1 VEVGR
6 LSFDVRLHSLLFQFL
21 VQFGEGIFEQLAVSW
36 ILAGGQF
43 LKNSLAREAEVL
55 FFPPAGSFFGAHLRT
70 GVGRLI
76 SGLGLL
82 SFDGFAFPPSGHVAL
97 IIVLTGLNIAHDG
110 TDHILTP
117 TCDFFA
123 RREVSG
129 SRNGSELGLSAFDFG
144 GTIADCASVQ
154 GSPFE
159 GEASCGGVVH

>member
-1 VEVGR
+1 MEVGR

-82 SFDGFAFPPSGHVAL
+82 SFVSIEQKDFPTLMAL
-97 IIVLTGLNIAHDG
+97 IYIDAIVVLLS
-110 TDHILTP
+110 ILLSDMLYVVADP
-117 TCDFFA
+117 RISFA
-123 RREVSG
+123 SQ
-129 SRNGSELGLSAFDFG
+129 G
-144 GTIADCASVQ
+144 GQ
-154 GSPFE
+154 G
-159 GEASCGGVVH
+159 